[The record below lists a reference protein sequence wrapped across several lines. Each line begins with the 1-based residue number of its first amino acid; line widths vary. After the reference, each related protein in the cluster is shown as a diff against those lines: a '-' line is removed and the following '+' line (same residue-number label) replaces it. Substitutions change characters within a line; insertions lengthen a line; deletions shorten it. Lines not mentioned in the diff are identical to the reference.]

1 MPVPTL
7 RPLGFGEVLDGA
19 FSLYR
24 RNFGR
29 FVATALVPSLALL
42 VAGVLYALAMARA
55 IQQTGSVAGASTAVT
70 GPLLGLI
77 GVGLLVV
84 LLSWGALARQ
94 AAQAFTG
101 APIGTGEGLR
111 AGLRAMLPLLGAGF
125 LAILATLVGVAA
137 VGLVGVILGTVGA
150 AIGPAVAVVFV
161 VLMGA
166 GMLLV
171 YATGG
176 VLFAG
181 AIPPIVIEGRGP
193 LSGLTRSF
201 DLLRG
206 AYWRVVGLIT
216 VSVIIAYLPVVG
228 VTFLTG
234 TTSAM
239 FNPLTTDT
247 PGAGALVAQ
256 QVLGW
261 VATVLTTPFVV
272 SAIVLSYFDR
282 RVRTE
287 GLDVQVMADGL
298 ALAGE

>member
-24 RNFGR
+24 RNFGS
-29 FVATALVPSLALL
+29 FVATALFPSLALL

-55 IQQTGSVAGASTAVT
+55 IQQEGSVAGASTAVT
-70 GPLLGLI
+70 GPLLGLV
-77 GVGLLVV
+77 GVGVLVM
-84 LLSWGALARQ
+84 LLSWAALARQ

-111 AGLRAMLPLLGAGF
+111 AGLHAMLPLLGASF
-125 LAILATLVGVAA
+125 LAIVATLVGVAA
-137 VGLVGVILGTVGA
+137 AGLVGAILMMIGA
-150 AIGPAVAVVFV
+150 AIGTVVGVIFTV
-161 VLMGA
+161 VMFLGI
-166 GMLLV
+166 LLA

-176 VLFAG
+176 ALFAG
-181 AIPPIVIEGRGP
+181 AIPPIVVEGRGP
-193 LSGLTRSF
+193 LSALTRSF

-206 AYWRVVGLIT
+206 AYWRVVGLIA
-216 VSVIIAYLPVVG
+216 VSIIIAYLPVAG

-234 TTSAM
+234 TSSMM
-239 FNPLTTDT
+239 FNPATTDM

-272 SAIVLSYFDR
+272 SAIVLNYFDR